1 MRSRPYDRNNS
12 RQDTTTIQKT
22 AHAIAGPNE
31 DGEIGGMGPTPLED
45 SHQRDGDAVPSLF
58 SFIVFRRESTGGFV
72 FNPYL
77 FNEIALDNIG
87 MRIIEHCNGH
97 FSLKEI
103 TGIVADE
110 FSLSH
115 DQTER
120 YVYEVFNKF
129 ERYCAINWRQ
139 QKRKHS
145 ESIPDS
151 GYSYPYPKSTDC
163 QARNVGSLLA
173 PLSVLW
179 EITCECNL
187 KCKHCLIEAGN
198 REQNEMSLEEV
209 KKTIKQLAAMKVF
222 KITFGG
228 GEPLTR
234 PDFFDILDYAS
245 RFHFGIK
252 LTTNGILVD
261 DNLLKRLKDTNVF
274 SVQVSVDGLKQTHN
288 AFRGDKNA
296 FERATTALKT
306 FSDAGYWT
314 LMSTAI
320 TRYNVNELEALVDLA
335 VQCGATSFKPSPFV
349 PIGRGKE
356 NVEELA
362 ITPSEIKNLAKTML
376 RKKEEYKDVIDMQ
389 IDGLFP
395 WLFEP
400 CSAGISNTIEGQSR
414 VGCSA
419 GVSDVVITPLGD
431 ILPCPFLRNFVAG
444 NLRENSLKDIWNN
457 SDVFNVFRNLQS
469 NQLGGECKN
478 CEYVPHY
485 CQGGCRAA
493 AYAWSGDLFAPDPHC
508 WKDLI

>member
-1 MRSRPYDRNNS
+1 
-12 RQDTTTIQKT
+12 
-22 AHAIAGPNE
+22 
-31 DGEIGGMGPTPLED
+31 MGICPTPPED
-45 SHQRDGDAVPSLF
+45 RHQRGGDAVPSLF
-58 SFIVFRRESTGGFV
+58 SFIVFRRESAGGFV

-77 FNEIALDNIG
+77 FNEIALDNMG
-87 MRIIEHCNGH
+87 MCILEHCNGY

-103 TGIVADE
+103 TGIVAAG

-115 DQTER
+115 NQAER
-120 YVYEVFNKF
+120 YVYEAFNKF
-129 ERYCAINWRQ
+129 ERYYAINWRQ
-139 QKRKHS
+139 QKRKPP
-145 ESIPDS
+145 EPIPDS
-151 GYSYPYPKSTDC
+151 GHSWPYPKITDG
-163 QARNVGSLLA
+163 QARNAGTLSA

-179 EITCECNL
+179 EVTRECNL
-187 KCKHCLIEAGN
+187 KCKHCLIDAGK

-209 KKTIKQLAAMKVF
+209 KKTIRQLAAMKVF

-228 GEPLTR
+228 GEPLVR

-274 SVQVSVDGLKQTHN
+274 SVQVSVDGLKQTHD

-296 FERATTALKT
+296 FERATAALKA

-335 VQCGATSFKPSPFV
+335 VQCGATSFKPSPFI

-362 ITPSEIKNLAKTML
+362 ITLSEIKNLAKTML
-376 RKKEEYKDVIDMQ
+376 RKKEEYKGIIDMQ

-395 WLFEP
+395 WLSGP
-400 CSAGISNTIEGQSR
+400 CSAGISDTIEGPSR

-419 GVSDVVITPLGD
+419 GVSDVVITPSGD
-431 ILPCPFLRNFVAG
+431 ILPCPFLRNFAAG
-444 NLRENSLKDIWNN
+444 NIRKNSLKDIWNN
-457 SDVFNVFRNLQS
+457 SEIFNVFRNLQS
-469 NQLGGECKN
+469 NQLEGKCGD

-493 AYAWSGDLFAPDPHC
+493 AYIWSGNLFAPDPHC
-508 WKDLI
+508 WKDLIVRV